1 MARAVSLIVLVAVG
15 PAIFA
20 DGPAGDAA
28 ERDRK
33 ALVGTWT
40 VVSVEA
46 NGQKIPDEAIK
57 DFQFIFTPESLT
69 RKKGGKAESGAGY
82 RLDPSKSP
90 KWIDMTGT
98 TDGKERAVPA
108 LYELSG
114 DTLKLCFRNDYK
126 SKDGKPAEDPKR
138 PAKLEGGANSMQV
151 LMVLRREKP

>member
-1 MARAVSLIVLVAVG
+1 MPRVLALILVAMG
-15 PAIFA
+15 PAIYA
-20 DGPAGDAA
+20 DGPADGTA

-33 ALVGTWT
+33 ALVGTWQ
-40 VVSVEA
+40 VVSVDA
-46 NGQKIPDEAIK
+46 NGQKVPEEAIK
-57 DFQFIFTPESLT
+57 DFQFIFTADSLT

-98 TDGKERAVPA
+98 TDGKDRSIPA
-108 LYELSG
+108 LYELDG

-126 SKDGKPAEDPKR
+126 SKDGKPTEDPKR

-151 LMVLRREKP
+151 LMVLRREKL